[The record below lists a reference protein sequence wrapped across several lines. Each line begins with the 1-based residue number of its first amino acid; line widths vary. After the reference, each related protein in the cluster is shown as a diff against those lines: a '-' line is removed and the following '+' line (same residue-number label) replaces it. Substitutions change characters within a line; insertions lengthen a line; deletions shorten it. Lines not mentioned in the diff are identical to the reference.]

1 MKTNSTALTIGVIF
15 AAALVVFNAPWGPSH
30 AAEGQSIEPPGES
43 RIRGDGLE
51 LETLLERFTQVPG
64 ISAEFR
70 EEKRINLLR
79 DPLVSEG
86 SIVFA
91 PPGRLVRRTRIPTAS
106 VLLISGSRLSYLA
119 NGERR
124 SLDVDSHPMIR
135 ATTDIFRL
143 VLAGDSQALRSRFE
157 VRTENLGNDQWEI
170 ALQPKLAPLTD
181 TISEIRIEGNVDRIS
196 KIHIGEINGDETTT
210 TFSSMDTN
218 RQFSISEA
226 EQIFRLPDS

>member
-1 MKTNSTALTIGVIF
+1 MKTNPPKLTIGIIF
-15 AAALVVFNAPWGPSH
+15 AAALVVFNAPWSLSQ
-30 AAEGQSIEPPGES
+30 AAEGQSTGSLDES
-43 RIRGDGLE
+43 RSREDWLQLE
-51 LETLLERFTQVPG
+51 ILLEHFTQAPS

-91 PPGRLVRRTRIPTAS
+91 PPGRLVRRTRTPTAS

-157 VRTENLGNDQWEI
+157 VRTKILGDDHWEI

-181 TISEIRIEGNVDRIS
+181 TISEIRIEGSVDRLS
-196 KIHIGEINGDETTT
+196 KIYIGEINGDETTT
-210 TFSSMDTN
+210 TFSAMNTN
-218 RQFSISEA
+218 RKFSVSEA
-226 EQIFRLPDS
+226 EQIFRLPNF